1 MKKVIKLTEQDL
13 HKIIQKVISETEDDK
28 YEKGPSGM
36 RAARSKADYT
46 PTPKESDIMQEL
58 FGKYKDD
65 IPPIVIRYLRKLGK
79 ETLTKRLMKLNM
91 IDKSMINKNED

>member
-1 MKKVIKLTEQDL
+1 MKKVIKLTESQLED
-13 HKIIQKVISETEDDK
+13 IIRRVISEAEEEK

-46 PTPKESDIMQEL
+46 PTPKESDIMSDL

-65 IPPIVIRYLRKLGK
+65 IPPIVVRYLRKLGK
-79 ETLTKRLMKLNM
+79 ETLTKRLMKLGM
-91 IDKSMINKNED
+91 IDKTLIGKAEE